1 MNDPAGSLR
10 SADRS
15 PGLRKLFLL
24 PALLLSCSPA
34 GDDAL
39 LGRWESA
46 TAEGSRFVEFGA
58 DGVFGVGDDPDRMTP
73 GRFRFRGKGRVAVQV
88 PSGSSFPGEFEV
100 WQVRVSGDSLSTY
113 REGSFGLAAGSRTF
127 RRSASP
133 RPNMPP
139 TTVGGDSKRQER

>member
-10 SADRS
+10 SADQS

-34 GDDAL
+34 GEDAL

-46 TAEGSRFVEFGA
+46 TAEGSRFVEFRA
-58 DGVFGVGDDPDRMTP
+58 DGAFGVGDDPDRMTP

-88 PSGSSFPGEFEV
+88 SSGSSFPGEFEV

-127 RRSASP
+127 RRSTSP
-133 RPNMPP
+133 RPNMPS
-139 TTVGGDSKRQER
+139 TAGGDSKRQER

>member
-10 SADRS
+10 SADRRTV
-15 PGLRKLFLL
+15 LRKLLLL
-24 PALLLSCSPA
+24 PALLLSCSQA

-46 TAEGSRFVEFGA
+46 TAEGFRFVEFGA
-58 DGVFGVGDDPDRMTP
+58 DGAFGVGDDPDRMTP

-88 PSGSSFPGEFEV
+88 PSRSSFPGEFEV

-113 REGSFGLAAGSRTF
+113 REGSFGLAAGSRMF
-127 RRSASP
+127 RRRATPSWRIP
-133 RPNMPP
+133 PP
-139 TTVGGDSKRQER
+139 TTGNHKKEER